1 MANAAFMM
9 INATAMIITSN
20 MRSRSVSVA
29 FANLSREVDGA
40 KKQTTVNLSSTVSKY
55 MNTLYER
62 KYKLLL

>member
-40 KKQTTVNLSSTVSKY
+40 KKQTTVNLSSKQI
-55 MNTLYER
+55 YE
-62 KYKLLL
+62 YII